1 MVSRARL
8 GTVLL
13 SHHGWCGVGILGG
26 GPMSMLERFRLLL
39 KRWLV
44 DEEEVTDSLP
54 LYLLLGALL
63 LLALAFTIYLL
74 IVAPMALLLVVGWV
88 AGFVAITWL
97 VVRLGD
103 WISK

>member
-1 MVSRARL
+1 
-8 GTVLL
+8 
-13 SHHGWCGVGILGG
+13 
-26 GPMSMLERFRLLL
+26 MSMLERFRLLL